1 VNPPNNP
8 KTQNMFYVKKKKGI
22 TGNNFFLKIKI
33 NKIL

>member
-8 KTQNMFYVKKKKGI
+8 KILNMLYIKEKKGI
-22 TGNNFFLKIKI
+22 TGNNFFQKIKI

>member
-8 KTQNMFYVKKKKGI
+8 KTLNMFYVLKKKGI
-22 TGNNFFLKIKI
+22 TGKKKFLKIKI